1 MKKIY
6 SCVLMAAM
14 LLIGTNAWAA
24 DVYVSG
30 TNRAALQDAIDNAS
44 TGTTLVLQNDITLD
58 GPIWLGTAN
67 LDDPAKSITLDLK
80 GHHVSM
86 TGTSSSTSYYMF
98 VISHGELLL
107 HNSSATTSLIQLTGQ
122 SHYNTQICTV
132 YGSYKSSRWNADGDA
147 LNPDSV
153 NTRVNGYFSHLEIG
167 ERVKIVAGANC
178 LGSGIVV
185 DQLGNATSPAHL
197 AAKTATGATPLT
209 TAVKNSPITYFTNI
223 HGGYGYAHGARVDV
237 YGDVEIIGISSGSNK
252 AYGIKTNGNLDAPGL
267 GKAIN
272 LKGTTETMNTTSNNY
287 LKNYDANKEAH
298 MLDTLD
304 AAYVY
309 VHNTAK
315 LVTNNGS
322 TKSAAVY
329 ASGYAKWLIEGTCEG
344 NVGAYVSSGAV
355 TFNDANVASTATTYT
370 PPTGGNGVSGA
381 GTGVVINSR
390 DGYAGDTEVTIS
402 GNTTI
407 EAEAGY
413 GIEEAVSTKEG
424 DTKVETVVITGG
436 TISGGDEGTI
446 VVTEKTAGNET
457 TTIAITGATIEV
469 DPENPEESVQIGS
482 ETLTQFLEE
491 QSKTNETHIT
501 YVENADGSTTMVV
514 SAGAEPTGQESVI
527 AAAEDASVN
536 WKHLDDATTPMAE
549 TLTAN
554 MNLTELEINQNY
566 AQTLTIPD
574 GKTLNVGRVVLG
586 NNAKIIV
593 EAGASLIISG
603 AQGISSSSDNCIVIE
618 NTETA
623 QATFLLNPAVTS
635 NTQPRATVNMNVKYA
650 GKDGSDYYWHRFAM
664 PVKTLASAWTKS
676 PNYGTYLYGWDYVNN
691 DWLLLPGGSTD
702 MEAWQGYTLTYDQ
715 AYNESEIVTY
725 TFKGQ
730 LLGNVNANLQFKEEG
745 FNFFGNSY
753 TGYADAKTLL
763 QGLFASG
770 NVRGTIYMW
779 DENNQGYSA
788 VSLARLN
795 GDPSRL
801 EDYEKEVAS
810 MQTFIVQMAGANSG
824 SKTVNYADA
833 IWNNPRYGNA
843 PAPARRAQEEVN
855 DDQAFMKI
863 IVTAENGKSD
873 YVTFTQN
880 SSMSDAYDDGFDA
893 VKYMNNNRINA
904 FVTIDGE
911 DYTSVVSDNL
921 IGKKLSLNTT
931 ADVNYTLSF
940 KFVEGAEYAIKD
952 NATNNVV
959 TIANGNT
966 YTFSAQ
972 PNTTIDG
979 RFEIVSL
986 DMIATSIDNT
996 TDNAKAN
1003 GIYTLLGQY
1012 VGEDFNALP
1021 AGVYIVNGVKV
1032 VK

>member
-6 SCVLMAAM
+6 SYVLMAAM
-14 LLIGTNAWAA
+14 LLIGTSAWAGNF
-24 DVYVSG
+24 SG
-30 TNRAALQDAIDNAS
+30 TTGSELQAAIDAAAS
-44 TGTTLVLQNDITLD
+44 GTTLVFQNNVTLD

-67 LDDPAKSITLDLK
+67 LEDAAKSITLDLN
-80 GHHVSM
+80 GHDVTM
-86 TGTSSSTSYYMF
+86 TGASASTNYYMF
-98 VISHGELLL
+98 ALTHGELLVR
-107 HNSSATTSLIQLTGQ
+107 NSSATPSNVQLTGA
-122 SHYNTQICTV
+122 SKDGTAIFNV
-132 YGSYKSSRWNADGDA
+132 FGSYRSSRWNEDGNA
-147 LNPDSV
+147 LQEVNAI
-153 NTRVNGYFSHLEIG
+153 NTRESGYISHLEIG
-167 ERVKIVAGANC
+167 ENVNILLGSNC
-178 LGSGIVV
+178 LGTGIVV
-185 DQLGNATSPAHL
+185 NALVANSGPL
-197 AAKTATGATPLT
+197 AGKTI
-209 TAVKNSPITYFTNI
+209 NYFSNLFKSN
-223 HGGYGYAHGARVDV
+223 YGFAYGARVDV
-237 YGDVEIIGISSGSNK
+237 YGNINVLGISSGTNK
-252 AYGIKTNGNLDAPGL
+252 AYGIKVNGTIRSPREPNTVR
-267 GKAIN
+267 
-272 LKGTTETMNTTSNNY
+272 TTKMGGVDNNY
-287 LKNYDANKEAH
+287 LINYADNIAEHANDTIDAP
-298 MLDTLD
+298 
-304 AAYVY
+304 YVY
-309 VHNTAK
+309 VHSGSNI
-315 LVTNNGS
+315 VTNNGS
-322 TKSAAVY
+322 TKSAAIY
-329 ASGYAKWLIEGTCEG
+329 ASGYAKWLIEGHCEG
-344 NVGAYVSSGAV
+344 NIGVSASSGTIAL
-355 TFNDANVASTATTYT
+355 NDAEIESTATTYT
-370 PPTGGNGVSGA
+370 PPTGGNSVSGS
-381 GTGVVINSR
+381 GSGLVVNSR
-390 DGYAGDTEVTIS
+390 DGYSGDMEVTIS
-402 GNTTI
+402 GNTEIT
-407 EAEAGY
+407 AEAGF
-413 GIEEAVSTKEG
+413 GIEEAVTTKDG
-424 DTKVETVVITGG
+424 DTKVDAVTITGG
-436 TISGGDEGTI
+436 TVSGGDAGT
-446 VVTEKTAGNET
+446 VLVTDNTAENET
-457 TTIAITGATIEV
+457 TTITITGVTIEV
-469 DPENPEESVQIGS
+469 DPDDEESTVQIGKQS
-482 ETLTQFLEE
+482 LEDFLVDQATQAGE
-491 QSKTNETHIT
+491 ETHVT
-501 YVENADGSTTMVV
+501 YIDNGNGGQTMII
-514 SAGAEPTGQESVI
+514 SEGAQPTGQESVI

-603 AQGISSSSDNCIVIE
+603 TQGISSSSDNCVVIE

-623 QATFLLNPAVTS
+623 QATFLINPVVTS
-635 NTQPRATVNMNVKYA
+635 NTQPLGTVNMNVKYA

-702 MEAWQGYTLTYDQ
+702 MEAWQGYTLTFDQ

-986 DMIATSIDNT
+986 DMIATSIDNI

>member
-6 SCVLMAAM
+6 SYVLMAAM
-14 LLIGTNAWAA
+14 LLIGTNAWAGNFTGTSRA
-24 DVYVSG
+24 D
-30 TNRAALQDAIDNAS
+30 LQAAIDAAAD
-44 TGTTLVLQNDITLD
+44 GTTITLQNDVTLD

-67 LDDPAKSITLDLK
+67 LEDDAKSITLDLN
-80 GHHVSM
+80 GHNVSM
-86 TGTSSSTSYYMF
+86 IGGSASTNYYMF
-98 VISHGELLL
+98 ALTHGELLVR
-107 HNSSATTSLIQLTGQ
+107 NSSATPSNVQLTGA
-122 SHYNTQICTV
+122 SKDGTAIFNV
-132 YGSYKSSRWNADGDA
+132 FGSYRSSRWNEDGNA
-147 LNPDSV
+147 LQEVNAI
-153 NTRVNGYFSHLEIG
+153 NTRESGYISHLEIG
-167 ERVKIVAGANC
+167 ENVNILLGSNC
-178 LGSGIVV
+178 LGTGIVV
-185 DQLGNATSPAHL
+185 NALVANSAPLAGNMINYFANLFTS
-197 AAKTATGATPLT
+197 
-209 TAVKNSPITYFTNI
+209 N
-223 HGGYGYAHGARVDV
+223 YGYAYGARVDV
-237 YGDVEIIGISSGSNK
+237 YGNINVLGISSGTNK
-252 AYGIKTNGNLDAPGL
+252 AYGIKVNGTVRSPREP
-267 GKAIN
+267 KTVR
-272 LKGTTETMNTTSNNY
+272 TTKMGGVDNNY
-287 LKNYDANKEAH
+287 LINFADNIADHANDTIDAP
-298 MLDTLD
+298 
-304 AAYVY
+304 YVY
-309 VHNTAK
+309 VHRGSNI
-315 LVTNNGS
+315 VTNNGS
-322 TKSAAVY
+322 TKSAAIY
-329 ASGYAKWLIEGTCEG
+329 ASGYAKWLIEGHCEG
-344 NVGAYVSSGAV
+344 NIGISASSGTIAL
-355 TFNDANVASTATTYT
+355 NDAEIESTATTYT
-370 PPTGGNGVSGA
+370 PPTGGNSVSGSGSA
-381 GTGVVINSR
+381 LVVNSR
-390 DGYAGDTEVTIS
+390 DGYSGDMEVTIS
-402 GNTTI
+402 GNTEI
-407 EAEAGY
+407 SAQAGF
-413 GIEEAVSTKEG
+413 GIEEAVTTKG
-424 DTKVETVVITGG
+424 GGSKVDAVTITGG
-436 TISGGDEGTI
+436 TISGGDAGTI
-446 VVTEKTAGNET
+446 VVTEPTANNGQ
-457 TTIAITGATIEV
+457 TTITITGATIEV

-482 ETLTQFLEE
+482 ESLTQFLEE
-491 QSKTNETHIT
+491 QSQTNETHIT
-501 YVENADGSTTMVV
+501 YVENADGSTTMVI
-514 SAGAEPTGQESVI
+514 SAGAEPVGQESVT

-536 WKHLDDATTPMAE
+536 WKHSGDVTTPMTE

-566 AQTLTIPD
+566 AQTLTIPN
-574 GKTLNVGRVVLG
+574 GKTLNVGRVILG
-586 NNAKIIV
+586 SNAKIIV

-603 AQGISSSSDNCIVIE
+603 TQGISSSSDNCIVIE

-623 QATFLLNPAVTS
+623 QATFLLNPVVTS
-635 NTQPRATVNMNVKYA
+635 NAQPRATVNMNVKYA
-650 GKDGSDYYWHRFAM
+650 GKEGADYYWHRFAM
-664 PVKTLASAWTKS
+664 PVKSLANAWTKS

-779 DENNQGYSA
+779 DEQNQGYSA

-801 EDYEKEVAS
+801 ENYEKEVAS
-810 MQTFIVQMAGANSG
+810 MQTFIVQMAGAHSG

-904 FVTIDGE
+904 FVTVDGE

-921 IGKKLSLNTT
+921 IGKKLSINTT

-986 DMIATSIDNT
+986 DMIATSIDDT